1 MKMRRILSLLI
12 ALGVAGLAPL
22 PVSACALLHS
32 HTSECAAPQTATDC
46 ERMGMH
52 QAEETSFKVSS
63 GNKSCCIISQAPL
76 PEAQSWA
83 GSFAVATNPA
93 LASNITVATQPLES
107 VWFPDIPKTT
117 SPPQLQSLL
126 CTFLI

>member
-12 ALGVAGLAPL
+12 ALGLAGLAPL

-32 HTSECAAPQTATDC
+32 HASECAGPQTATDC
-46 ERMGMH
+46 ERMGMQ
-52 QAEETSFKVSS
+52 QAEETSVKVSS

-76 PEAQSWA
+76 PEAQEWA
-83 GSFAVATNPA
+83 GDFAVAAPPAFASITIVAMNPVVRA
-93 LASNITVATQPLES
+93 WP
-107 VWFPDIPKTT
+107 PDTAWDS
-117 SPPQLQSLL
+117 SPPPRQSLL